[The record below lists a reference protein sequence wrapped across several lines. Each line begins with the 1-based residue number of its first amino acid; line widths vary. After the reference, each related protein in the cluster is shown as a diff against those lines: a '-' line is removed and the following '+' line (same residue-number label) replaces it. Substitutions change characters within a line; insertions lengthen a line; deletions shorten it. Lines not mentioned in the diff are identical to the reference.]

1 MWIKSAKELGN
12 KPFLEEL
19 LKLLLMLPMNVERL
33 RENDSPKIINKLS
46 KSDDIVLSS
55 KAKLVV
61 DQWTKMIEKAAGS
74 EKKDNKDHNHKDH
87 KRKRK
92 KDSIDS
98 TSNDSKD
105 SNDVKKTKIN
115 VKIDINSVDFNSN
128 DSSLSMDSLTK
139 EENKV
144 TIERTPRP
152 VTAKVKPGKSR
163 LDALVNSNAKT
174 NPKPKRI
181 KGDITQSINNKKL
194 NHIKS
199 STSSGNEETKP
210 NLKDLATSSSAKP
223 KSPVE
228 VKPNISL
235 TTTPT
240 TTPPT
245 PSVKHVLQVLIN
257 I

>member
-1 MWIKSAKELGN
+1 
-12 KPFLEEL
+12 
-19 LKLLLMLPMNVERL
+19 MNVERL

-46 KSDDIVLSS
+46 KSDDNVLAS

-61 DQWTKMIEKAAGS
+61 DQWTKMIEKAAATD
-74 EKKDNKDHNHKDH
+74 KKDNKDHNHKDH

-98 TSNDSKD
+98 TSNTSNDSKD
-105 SNDVKKTKIN
+105 SNDMKKTKIN
-115 VKIDINSVDFNSN
+115 VKIDINSVDYNSN
-128 DSSLSMDSLTK
+128 DSNLSMDSLTK

-163 LDALVNSNAKT
+163 LDALVNSNTKT
-174 NPKPKRI
+174 NPTPKRI
-181 KGDITQSINNKKL
+181 KGDIIQSINNKKL

-199 STSSGNEETKP
+199 STSAGNEETKP
-210 NLKDLATSSSAKP
+210 NPKDLATSSSAKP

-228 VKPNISL
+228 VKPNIPV

-240 TTPPT
+240 T
-245 PSVKHVLQVLIN
+245 PSVKHVLQV
-257 I
+257 

>member
-1 MWIKSAKELGN
+1 LWIKSAKELGN
-12 KPFLEEL
+12 KPFLVEL
-19 LKLLLMLPMNVERL
+19 LNLLLKLPMNVERL

-46 KSDDIVLSS
+46 KSDDNDLARN
-55 KAKLVV
+55 AKLVV
-61 DQWTKMIEKAAGS
+61 NQWTKMIENAAQTD
-74 EKKDNKDHNHKDH
+74 KKDNKDHNHKDH

-105 SNDVKKTKIN
+105 SNDMKKTKIN
-115 VKIDINSVDFNSN
+115 VKIDINSVDYNSN
-128 DSSLSMDSLTK
+128 DSNLSMDSLTK

-174 NPKPKRI
+174 NPKSKRI
-181 KGDITQSINNKKL
+181 KGDIIQSINNKKL

-199 STSSGNEETKP
+199 STSAGNEETKP
-210 NLKDLATSSSAKP
+210 NPKDLATSSSAKP

-228 VKPNISL
+228 VKPNIPV
-235 TTTPT
+235 TTT
-240 TTPPT
+240 PT
-245 PSVKHVLQVLIN
+245 PSVKHVLQV
-257 I
+257 